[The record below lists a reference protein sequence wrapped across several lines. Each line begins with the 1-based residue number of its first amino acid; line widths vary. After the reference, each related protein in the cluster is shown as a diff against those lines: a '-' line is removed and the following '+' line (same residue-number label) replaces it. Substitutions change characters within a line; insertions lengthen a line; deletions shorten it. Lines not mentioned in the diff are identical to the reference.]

1 MKNLATLNEEF
12 NISNLSEYQYTLSL
26 IKECV
31 RVKIL
36 NKNYIFDV
44 QIKISD
50 ILKDLI
56 MKYTNGESSSVTVEK
71 AEKLIITIWYTIDTY
86 IMNFETV
93 KESINALQEEDIKE
107 IYDKGKKLLQKEV
120 ENTKRLYEIV
130 MKNKLNTEMTA
141 YNETL
146 DSIKDF
152 FHNYN
157 INYEADECDVSIDY
171 PLSIDDWNRQ
181 GVRYIKNY
189 LWNINIE
196 NKICSYFDEGEINKL
211 LETYG
216 ENYEIDYRDL
226 LINIFEL
233 VITNSIFVNI
243 NKSPSRK
250 LLIKKDE
257 FNNINNKLKKLNN
270 DEIEQLINNT
280 TNNLLKYLDIK
291 DEFEIDYI
299 EKYKERLVK
308 LTIDTL
314 KRNNLKNFLIVTN
327 KKEDK
332 KLNFTIDNDNKLN
345 DEEFRVVVGNILECE
360 DVFDKIKI
368 IKKHIN
374 SIRDFMDILKSNCL
388 FEDEYLEL
396 FNSLSNIELAILGK
410 VVFYGEYR
418 MDNLDLMKIINEKIN
433 TTYDFEIYYIQC
445 LKEMNKSRLKEI
457 ESIINEIK

>member
-71 AEKLIITIWYTIDTY
+71 AEKLIIIIWYTLDTY

-93 KESINALQEEDIKE
+93 EESIKALQEEDIKE

-226 LINIFEL
+226 LINIFE
-233 VITNSIFVNI
+233 IGRASC
-243 NKSPSRK
+243 R
-250 LLIKKDE
+250 
-257 FNNINNKLKKLNN
+257 
-270 DEIEQLINNT
+270 
-280 TNNLLKYLDIK
+280 
-291 DEFEIDYI
+291 
-299 EKYKERLVK
+299 ERV
-308 LTIDTL
+308 
-314 KRNNLKNFLIVTN
+314 
-327 KKEDK
+327 
-332 KLNFTIDNDNKLN
+332 
-345 DEEFRVVVGNILECE
+345 
-360 DVFDKIKI
+360 
-368 IKKHIN
+368 
-374 SIRDFMDILKSNCL
+374 
-388 FEDEYLEL
+388 
-396 FNSLSNIELAILGK
+396 
-410 VVFYGEYR
+410 
-418 MDNLDLMKIINEKIN
+418 
-433 TTYDFEIYYIQC
+433 
-445 LKEMNKSRLKEI
+445 
-457 ESIINEIK
+457 

>member
-71 AEKLIITIWYTIDTY
+71 AEKLIITIWYTLDTY

-93 KESINALQEEDIKE
+93 EESIKALQEEDIKE

-270 DEIEQLINNT
+270 DEIEQLINNA

-332 KLNFTIDNDNKLN
+332 KLNFAIDNDNKLN

-374 SIRDFMDILKSNCL
+374 SIRDFMDILKFNCL

-410 VVFYGEYR
+410 FVFYGEYR

-445 LKEMNKSRLKEI
+445 LKEINKSRLKEI
-457 ESIINEIK
+457 ESLINII